1 MTVNISSVDYEMVLK
16 LEPDNTEAQNE
27 IKKIREVG

>member
-1 MTVNISSVDYEMVLK
+1 MTVKISSVDYEMVLK
-16 LEPDNTEAQNE
+16 LEQDNTEAQNE